1 MDRKP
6 KVIKKDEARK
16 RQEEGDRSIEVN
28 FMLLLIRKY
37 PDKAHEALRKIF
49 VDKHNCVSI

>member
-37 PDKAHEALRKIF
+37 PDKARDAIQKIF